1 MPGDIYED
9 KFMNP
14 YVASS
19 RGYVDEVIRPDETK
33 EKVVKAFEML
43 QLKSRERIPKKH
55 GNMPC

>member
-1 MPGDIYED
+1 
-9 KFMNP
+9 MNP